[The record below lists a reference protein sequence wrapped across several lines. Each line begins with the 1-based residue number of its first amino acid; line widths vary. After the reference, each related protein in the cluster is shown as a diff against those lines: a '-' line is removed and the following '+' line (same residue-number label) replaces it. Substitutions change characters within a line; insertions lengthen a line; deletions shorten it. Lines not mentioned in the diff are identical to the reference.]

1 MVDQVADPGAWGLHA
16 ARPELK
22 IARSIVVADPILVM
36 HFLKPMERPAELG
49 RHNFDVL
56 GDVAVLS
63 SIRVLGFKY
72 QYITSIDMPS

>member
-1 MVDQVADPGAWGLHA
+1 MVDQIADPGAWGLHA

-22 IARSIVVADPILVM
+22 IVRSIVVADSILVM

-49 RHNFDVL
+49 RHHFDVL

-63 SIRVLGFKY
+63 RIRMLGVKD
-72 QYITSIDMPS
+72 QNITSVDMPP